1 MIATRVRPGIPVA
14 QWRVQRDAR
23 AQQRRRHIQG
33 QHVGYAQHV
42 VFVDDDRFAVAALG
56 WLAVFADRVVGE
68 VCARLAVLFDAARA
82 TVALAARVHE
92 TANPNAVAL
101 PVLGHLRAHGGHHAG
116 DLVARDHRVIRLAP
130 LGFDGMD
137 VRVTD
142 SGELDVDRHVVRARV
157 ATGDRGLGQGFGRR
171 HGGVGGNSAH
181 GNPLRFFD

>member
-1 MIATRVRPGIPVA
+1 MIATRVFAPVF
-14 QWRVQRDAR
+14 QWRSGEYSVMPR

-142 SGELDVDRHVVRARV
+142 SGELDVESPRRA
-157 ATGDRGLGQGFGRR
+157 GPGRD
-171 HGGVGGNSAH
+171 G
-181 GNPLRFFD
+181 